1 MRFRRSYYESS
12 ADFAEI
18 NITPL
23 VDVMLVL
30 LAVFLTAA
38 PFLPPVTNMVELNL
52 PKESAAKQDA
62 KRMDVISINSEGRY
76 FWNNESINELDIADK
91 LRSSKLSKLASGIQL
106 RADTATNYGNV
117 AKVLATAQQNGV
129 TNIEL
134 LTQPQEQK

>member
-1 MRFRRSYYESS
+1 MRFKRTYDDSVASFS
-12 ADFAEI
+12 EI

-62 KRMDVISINSEGRY
+62 KRIDTLSINAEGKY
-76 FWNNESINELDIADK
+76 FWNNQLIAEGDIAEK
-91 LRSSKLSKLASGIQL
+91 LKSSKLNKLAGGIQL
-106 RADTATNYGNV
+106 RADTTTDYGNV

-129 TNIEL
+129 MNIEL
-134 LTQPQEQK
+134 LTEPQEQK